1 MINAPLTANYCSRYT
16 LVEEYRNLQGGNYE
30 DRHHNKPLLKDRHQ
44 EKRQNY
50 LAILSLLNAGDV
62 KKASDY
68 AALTATHDIYQA
80 IKSMEHDKTLSHTD
94 IVAMMRKELRIK

>member
-1 MINAPLTANYCSRYT
+1 MMILMSIISFLSMLLMGYFLRI
-16 LVEEYRNLQGGNYE
+16 LF
-30 DRHHNKPLLKDRHQ
+30 PLLKDKHQ

-50 LAILSLLNAGDV
+50 LEILSLLNAGEV

-68 AALTATHDIYQA
+68 AALTAPHDIYQA